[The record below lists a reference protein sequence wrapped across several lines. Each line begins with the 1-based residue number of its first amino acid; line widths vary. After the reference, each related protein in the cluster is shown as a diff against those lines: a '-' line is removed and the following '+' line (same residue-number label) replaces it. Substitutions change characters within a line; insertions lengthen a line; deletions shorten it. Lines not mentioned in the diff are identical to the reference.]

1 MKVKLNFTDA
11 ACDYLLS
18 KGLVLDLKLDL
29 LELGDILSFKLSILS
44 FIALYQKVCTVRT
57 TPRALRYESNRKTL
71 SISTLPDSYVKLVWV
86 EGDYIL
92 R

>member
-1 MKVKLNFTDA
+1 MPHVTTYYQIQRLGFRFKVGFVRV
-11 ACDYLLS
+11 
-18 KGLVLDLKLDL
+18 GR
-29 LELGDILSFKLSILS
+29 DILSFKLSILS

-71 SISTLPDSYVKLVWV
+71 SIFTLPDSYVKLVWV